1 MSEDKQLL
9 GRIAHLAGQINHHK
23 VQLPFSS
30 GSPGPS
36 YHSLSRLDRGPLYPT
51 YSSVA
56 RGPQRFQSRGRIN
69 KNGPRPH
76 HQRSLVLNSP
86 TPTSTTALNFSA
98 SPLNVKRDIPLDEG
112 ETVEGRSL
120 STATW
125 ISKRDRHMQL
135 INSSVYDKETNLRQQ
150 AIEKTRHE
158 KSQRRNQRE
167 MVKIN
172 KHFQRIVYTTAPR
185 ATPHPASGSTPV
197 YEVII
202 NGLRFQVL
210 AGGSKLLRDPG
221 NTGLADLTPQKAVV
235 GGVTF
240 LRSKNGNLYRES
252 LVRAKSRS
260 GTTKKVDVPKVL
272 SVPTSTTQE
281 KSRFAPHSSKAETA
295 LQVNVAIFPM
305 IPALNESPLVYISHV
320 VDVRSLHAVIR
331 TFMSDRPL
339 PRSVAEEPSDVSS
352 EEDDL
357 DEIDSDD
364 VDSEG
369 LDEDETVVSD
379 PQSTASVAQQ
389 HDFIGF

>member
-1 MSEDKQLL
+1 M
-9 GRIAHLAGQINHHK
+9 
-23 VQLPFSS
+23 
-30 GSPGPS
+30 
-36 YHSLSRLDRGPLYPT
+36 
-51 YSSVA
+51 
-56 RGPQRFQSRGRIN
+56 
-69 KNGPRPH
+69 
-76 HQRSLVLNSP
+76 LNSP

-221 NTGLADLTPQKAVV
+221 PYV
-235 GGVTF
+235 
-240 LRSKNGNLYRES
+240 
-252 LVRAKSRS
+252 
-260 GTTKKVDVPKVL
+260 
-272 SVPTSTTQE
+272 
-281 KSRFAPHSSKAETA
+281 
-295 LQVNVAIFPM
+295 FP
-305 IPALNESPLVYISHV
+305 A
-320 VDVRSLHAVIR
+320 
-331 TFMSDRPL
+331 
-339 PRSVAEEPSDVSS
+339 
-352 EEDDL
+352 
-357 DEIDSDD
+357 
-364 VDSEG
+364 
-369 LDEDETVVSD
+369 
-379 PQSTASVAQQ
+379 
-389 HDFIGF
+389 